1 MSPLELLALAIAGFG
16 AGMINTIVGS
26 GTLITFPILLF
37 FGYAPVAANISS
49 SLGLVAGGFSG
60 AWGYRHELTGL
71 KPLLMRLMPA
81 SLLGAVV
88 GALLL
93 LVLPESAFATIVPLL
108 IALALVLVVG
118 GPRLNKWAAGKTSKQ
133 TEIATGL
140 PSMTLAGTAG
150 LLISIFATGV
160 YGGYFGAA
168 QGVLLVG
175 IMSVLL
181 PLSLQQI
188 TGVKNMLT
196 LTVGLVAAVVFLLV
210 QPGQIIWSVV
220 GILAVG
226 SLAGG
231 YVGAKVGRRMPPW
244 LLRGVIVAIGL
255 TAMVVL
261 LR

>member
-1 MSPLELLALAIAGFG
+1 MSWVELLALAVAGFG

-118 GPRLNKWAAGKTSKQ
+118 GPRLNKWAAGKTPKQ
-133 TEIATGL
+133 TKDTTGL
-140 PSMTLAGTAG
+140 PAMTLAGTVG
-150 LLISIFATGV
+150 LLLSIFATGV

-188 TGVKNMLT
+188 TGVKNVLT
-196 LTVGLVAAVVFLLV
+196 LTVGLVAAVVFLVV

-220 GILAVG
+220 GILALG

-244 LLRGVIVAIGL
+244 LLRGVIVVIGL
-255 TAMVVL
+255 TAIVVL